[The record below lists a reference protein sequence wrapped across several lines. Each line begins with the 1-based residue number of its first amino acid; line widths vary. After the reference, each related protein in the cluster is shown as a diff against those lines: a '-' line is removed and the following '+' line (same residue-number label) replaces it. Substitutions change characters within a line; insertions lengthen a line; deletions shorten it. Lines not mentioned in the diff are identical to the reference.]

1 MNRYLEKIARSE
13 TKDHQSRVIDKL
25 ENNSIVAAHSMGSGK
40 TLTAL
45 LAAERAQ
52 KKHPTEHVTA
62 IVPASLVS
70 NMKDQAVQHGV
81 DLDMDRFE
89 VTTYDKASNDV
100 NRLKQKNHS
109 LIIVDEAHK
118 LRNKDTK
125 RSSEIEKILKS
136 SRKSLLLSGT
146 PSYNKPE
153 DIAVL
158 VNKAAGTKVLPDNA
172 KDFEDRFIGRR
183 KVEPGFFAK
192 HVLGVE
198 PGEITYLK
206 NQGELREALNK
217 YIDHYDAQEHSA
229 GDFPTAHHRTIK
241 VTMSPEQKRMYK
253 FLEDDMPAPIKWKI
267 RLGLPLSK
275 KESSNL
281 NAFSTGVRQ
290 VSNSTKPYSKNPAAE
305 PLSPKQLKMADSIHE
320 KMLSDK
326 NYRGI
331 SYSNYIE
338 SGLKPLSEELTR
350 RGISHA
356 VYDGSLSQREKDA
369 VVDKYNKG
377 EIKQLLISSS
387 GAEGLN
393 TKGTKL
399 VQVMEPHF
407 NKSKIDQ
414 VVARAVRYKS
424 HEHLPE
430 DERHVD
436 VEHYHSVM
444 EPGLVDK
451 IVGHKT
457 KTIDEYLHE
466 ASDTKDKL
474 RADIMALTK
483 QAGERMNKYLEK
495 IAEASEYALPAIAGA
510 GVGAGAGYT
519 LNQALIGGAG
529 NDFHEAL
536 SGYAKTKVLHEA
548 AVENY
553 FARDK
558 MPPKVEE
565 KLWNNM
571 ASLSEKK
578 MAFSE
583 AMQEANRTAE
593 ILRGQRN
600 KYLKVG
606 AVVGG
611 LAGLGI
617 GLGKQAEASDY
628 AAPVAVGAGVGGL
641 GSWMVHDNMLTKAV
655 KNHRNIIAKGSTEVA
670 KSDLALHEVLL
681 ADQYMDV
688 LKEHP
693 HAVGFGSSGRM
704 PDHIKTRREQALKRI
719 EEIENSAFVDAFE
732 EKESRLAGK
741 VSALKNRKGA
751 LIASGMAAGAGLG
764 AYLHS
769 REKRAETRDYLVP
782 AGGAA
787 AGAVGGAGI
796 YLNHIKNKLIRGEGP
811 GGLHIPDM
819 PSHELKQAY
828 DDALRHVDEDILHA
842 EEEIRRHK
850 WSRDNLNQSASDLH
864 ERYIARHEDHLE
876 THRDARRRIL
886 EDKLDNYV
894 KPQIARSKTT
904 KSVERMLI
912 PALKKGLAVGAGV
925 GGLGAYMYNR
935 EKQASEQDTYER
947 LLPYGYAGVA
957 APVGAYGAV
966 RYIGGRIDPIQ
977 TKHDAIR
984 SWSDHELKYLQ
995 YEADR
1000 VGNHVTQ
1007 AYERLGAMREA
1018 NVSDTELSQQ
1028 RAKADRLYELHA
1040 NKKYALDYHQKRIL
1054 ANEPK
1059 LKTMAEQVSKYKKL
1073 RLPAALGAAT
1083 LAGGAAFGLGKLHGR
1098 YIDRELANEYQ

>member
-13 TKDHQSRVIDKL
+13 TQSHQSRVIDKL

-52 KKHPTEHVTA
+52 KKYPTEHVTA

-125 RSSEIEKILKS
+125 RSSEIEKVLKS

-206 NQGELREALNK
+206 NQGELRETLNK

-229 GDFPTAHHRTIK
+229 GDFPTAHHRTVK

-290 VSNSTKPYSKNPAAE
+290 VSNSTKPYSQNPHAE

-320 KMLSDK
+320 KMISDK

-350 RGISHA
+350 RNISHA
-356 VYDGSLSQREKDA
+356 IYDGSISAREKDSI
-369 VVDKYNKG
+369 VDRYNKG

-430 DERHVD
+430 EERHVD

-444 EPGLVDK
+444 DPGLIDK

-483 QAGERMNKYLEK
+483 QAGEKMNKYLEK
-495 IAEASEYALPAIAGA
+495 IAEVSEYAVPAVAGA
-510 GVGAGAGYT
+510 GLGAGAGYV
-519 LNQALIGGAG
+519 LNKALVGGAG
-529 NDFHEAL
+529 SDFHEAL
-536 SGYAKTKVLHEA
+536 SGYAKTKALHEA

-553 FARDK
+553 FSRGK
-558 MPPKVEE
+558 MRPEVEE

-571 ASLSEKK
+571 ASLSEKRR
-578 MAFSE
+578 AFGE
-583 AMQEANRTAE
+583 AMQEANHAAE
-593 ILRGQRN
+593 ALRGQKN

-606 AVVGG
+606 AAVGG

-617 GLGKQAEASDY
+617 GLGKQA
-628 AAPVAVGAGVGGL
+628 
-641 GSWMVHDNMLTKAV
+641 
-655 KNHRNIIAKGSTEVA
+655 
-670 KSDLALHEVLL
+670 
-681 ADQYMDV
+681 
-688 LKEHP
+688 
-693 HAVGFGSSGRM
+693 
-704 PDHIKTRREQALKRI
+704 
-719 EEIENSAFVDAFE
+719 
-732 EKESRLAGK
+732 
-741 VSALKNRKGA
+741 
-751 LIASGMAAGAGLG
+751 
-764 AYLHS
+764 
-769 REKRAETRDYLVP
+769 
-782 AGGAA
+782 
-787 AGAVGGAGI
+787 
-796 YLNHIKNKLIRGEGP
+796 
-811 GGLHIPDM
+811 
-819 PSHELKQAY
+819 
-828 DDALRHVDEDILHA
+828 
-842 EEEIRRHK
+842 
-850 WSRDNLNQSASDLH
+850 
-864 ERYIARHEDHLE
+864 
-876 THRDARRRIL
+876 
-886 EDKLDNYV
+886 
-894 KPQIARSKTT
+894 
-904 KSVERMLI
+904 
-912 PALKKGLAVGAGV
+912 
-925 GGLGAYMYNR
+925 
-935 EKQASEQDTYER
+935 SEQDTYEKW
-947 LLPYGYAGVA
+947 LPYGYTGVA

-966 RYIGGRIDPIQ
+966 KYIGRRIDPIQ
-977 TKHDAIR
+977 TQHDAIKA
-984 SWSDHELKYLQ
+984 WSDHDLKYVQ
-995 YEADR
+995 NEADR
-1000 VGNHVTQ
+1000 VSGHAVQ

-1018 NVSDTELSQQ
+1018 NVSDHDLAQQ
-1028 RAKADRLYELHA
+1028 RAKADRLHELYT
-1040 NKKYALDYHQKRIL
+1040 NKKEALDYHQQKIL
-1054 ANEPK
+1054 TNKPK

-1073 RLPAALGAAT
+1073 RVPAALGAAT
-1083 LAGGAAFGLGKLHGR
+1083 LAGGAAFGLGKMHGR
-1098 YIDRELANEYQ
+1098 SIDAEISSAYQ

>member
-1 MNRYLEKIARSE
+1 LNRYLEKIARSE

-52 KKHPTEHVTA
+52 KKYPDEHVTA

-125 RSSEIEKILKS
+125 RSSEIEKVLKS

-229 GDFPTAHHRTIK
+229 GDFPTAHHRTVK

-290 VSNSTKPYSKNPAAE
+290 VSNSTKPYSQNPAAE

-320 KMLSDK
+320 KMISDK

-350 RGISHA
+350 RNISHA
-356 VYDGSLSQREKDA
+356 IYDGSISQKEKDSI
-369 VVDKYNKG
+369 VDRYNKG

-430 DERHVD
+430 EERHVD

-444 EPGLVDK
+444 DPGLIDK

-483 QAGERMNKYLEK
+483 QAQIPTDLLRKADEDPDISGYVYPDEDRYRHPILSEEGAVVGFMTPRQEKGKWRTGAIYVDPEHRNKGYASRAITDFFADKAGMAYIDDDNAASKQAFHKAGFELNTSGPTARGLTLWTKQAGEKMNKYLEK
-495 IAEASEYALPAIAGA
+495 IAEASEYAVPAVAGA
-510 GVGAGAGYT
+510 GIGAGAGYV
-519 LNQALIGGAG
+519 LNQALVSGAG
-529 NDFHEAL
+529 SDFHEAL
-536 SGYAKTKVLHEA
+536 SGYAKTKALHEA

-553 FARDK
+553 FSRGK

-565 KLWNNM
+565 KMLD
-571 ASLSEKK
+571 SIQSFSDKK
-578 MAFSE
+578 GVLNK
-583 AMQEANRTAE
+583 AMQEANCAAE
-593 ILRGQRN
+593 TLRGSKN

-606 AVVGG
+606 AAVGG

-617 GLGKQAEASDY
+617 GLGKQASEISHEDV
-628 AAPVAVGAGVGGL
+628 AAHTLLNKITNPISWAARIDLSGNTSTRVAA
-641 GSWMVHDNMLTKAV
+641 
-655 KNHRNIIAKGSTEVA
+655 
-670 KSDLALHEVLL
+670 LAL
-681 ADQYMDV
+681 
-688 LKEHP
+688 
-693 HAVGFGSSGRM
+693 
-704 PDHIKTRREQALKRI
+704 
-719 EEIENSAFVDAFE
+719 N
-732 EKESRLAGK
+732 
-741 VSALKNRKGA
+741 
-751 LIASGMAAGAGLG
+751 
-764 AYLHS
+764 
-769 REKRAETRDYLVP
+769 
-782 AGGAA
+782 
-787 AGAVGGAGI
+787 
-796 YLNHIKNKLIRGEGP
+796 
-811 GGLHIPDM
+811 
-819 PSHELKQAY
+819 
-828 DDALRHVDEDILHA
+828 
-842 EEEIRRHK
+842 
-850 WSRDNLNQSASDLH
+850 
-864 ERYIARHEDHLE
+864 
-876 THRDARRRIL
+876 
-886 EDKLDNYV
+886 
-894 KPQIARSKTT
+894 
-904 KSVERMLI
+904 
-912 PALKKGLAVGAGV
+912 
-925 GGLGAYMYNR
+925 
-935 EKQASEQDTYER
+935 
-947 LLPYGYAGVA
+947 
-957 APVGAYGAV
+957 
-966 RYIGGRIDPIQ
+966 
-977 TKHDAIR
+977 
-984 SWSDHELKYLQ
+984 
-995 YEADR
+995 
-1000 VGNHVTQ
+1000 
-1007 AYERLGAMREA
+1007 
-1018 NVSDTELSQQ
+1018 
-1028 RAKADRLYELHA
+1028 
-1040 NKKYALDYHQKRIL
+1040 
-1054 ANEPK
+1054 
-1059 LKTMAEQVSKYKKL
+1059 
-1073 RLPAALGAAT
+1073 T
-1083 LAGGAAFGLGKLHGR
+1083 LA
-1098 YIDRELANEYQ
+1098 REVNHQ